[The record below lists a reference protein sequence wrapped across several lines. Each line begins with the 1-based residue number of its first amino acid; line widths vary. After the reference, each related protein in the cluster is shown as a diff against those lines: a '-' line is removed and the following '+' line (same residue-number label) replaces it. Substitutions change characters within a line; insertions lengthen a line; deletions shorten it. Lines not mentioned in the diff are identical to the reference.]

1 VRAKKKILSLIMAA
15 ILLTGCGCTKGEIYE
30 KEFRE
35 EKTWIQMIP
44 IVHSDGK
51 TSWTQLIPIVYHHP
65 DEYIIRIRSLDGKDT
80 GTYYVEK
87 EVYDECE
94 IGMMFEYDKER
105 GDLKDEPLTK
115 KEKKQ

>member
-1 VRAKKKILSLIMAA
+1 MKKKILPLIMAA

-30 KEFRE
+30 KEFSY
-35 EKTWIQMIP
+35 EKTWVQMVP
-44 IVHSDGK
+44 IVYSNGK
-51 TSWTQLIPIVYHHP
+51 TSWTQMVPIVHSHP
-65 DEYIIRIRSLDGKDT
+65 DEYIIKIRSLDGKDT

-87 EVYDECE
+87 EVYDDCE
-94 IGMMFEYDKER
+94 VGMMFEYDKER